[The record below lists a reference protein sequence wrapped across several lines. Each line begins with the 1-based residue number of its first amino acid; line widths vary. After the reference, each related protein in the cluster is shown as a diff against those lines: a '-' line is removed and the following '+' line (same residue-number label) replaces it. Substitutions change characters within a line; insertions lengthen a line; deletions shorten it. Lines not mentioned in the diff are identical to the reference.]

1 MAAPRARSNARNG
14 TGAPNGVPSR
24 NRAFD
29 LYRDP
34 EVRRLRRAQ
43 RLLAAIGR
51 DLGRPGVRATLRAR
65 PVRVGG
71 AERIRLE
78 YEHPLMRLSR
88 TAYLS
93 PAELDRLRT
102 LVSGRRSRVL
112 WL

>member
-1 MAAPRARSNARNG
+1 LKAKNG
-14 TGAPNGVPSR
+14 AGAPNGTPPR

-29 LYRDP
+29 LYKDP

-51 DLGRPGVRATLRAR
+51 DLARPGVRATLRAR

-78 YEHPLMRLSR
+78 YEHPVMRLSR
-88 TAYLS
+88 TAFLTTD
-93 PAELDRLRT
+93 ELDRLRA
-102 LVSGRRSRVL
+102 LVSSSHHLFL
-112 WL
+112 WLED

>member
-1 MAAPRARSNARNG
+1 MAAPRARSNTRNG

-34 EVRRLRRAQ
+34 EVRRQRRVQ

-51 DLGRPGVRATLRAR
+51 DLARPGVRATMRAR
-65 PVRVGG
+65 PVRIAG

-78 YEHPLMRLSR
+78 YEHPLMCLSR
-88 TAYLS
+88 TAYLT

-102 LVSGRRSRVL
+102 LVSGTHALVL
-112 WL
+112 WR